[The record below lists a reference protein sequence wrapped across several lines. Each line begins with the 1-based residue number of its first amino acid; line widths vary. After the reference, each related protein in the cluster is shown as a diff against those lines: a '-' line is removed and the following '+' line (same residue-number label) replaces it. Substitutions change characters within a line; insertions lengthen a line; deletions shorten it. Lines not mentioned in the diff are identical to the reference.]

1 MCNALASVELKD
13 DAFVV
18 HLLPIGSNMRLL
30 AGCELL
36 VESIEDCAVVAMLR
50 PRSSEVQ
57 WLIGET
63 YSFDPH
69 VRPTE
74 FTDVFGN
81 LCQRF
86 VVRRGRMRIR
96 AELEVETERDIVI
109 APWVAPTSAAILPDH
124 TLQYLLPS
132 RYCPSD
138 RAFEQAQAIVDA
150 ADPRTGQV
158 GAIVEWIRT
167 HIEYRYG
174 VSDASTDALSTMGA
188 RAGVCRDYAHVG
200 ITLCR
205 SLRIPA
211 RMVVGYLY
219 GLEPMDMHA
228 WFEAYLDGHW
238 YTFDATQSA
247 PRGGR
252 IVVAYGRD
260 AADVAFLTNYGW
272 LQTVDMQVWV
282 SERAGT
288 CPPSFTGST
297 P

>member
-1 MCNALASVELKD
+1 
-13 DAFVV
+13 
-18 HLLPIGSNMRLL
+18 MRLL
-30 AGCELL
+30 AGCEMV

-50 PRSSEVQ
+50 PRSGEAQ
-57 WLIGET
+57 WLISET
-63 YSFDPH
+63 YAFHPH

-74 FTDVFGN
+74 FVDVFGN

-86 VVRRGRMRIR
+86 VVQRGRMRIR
-96 AELEVETERDIVI
+96 AELEVETERDIAI
-109 APWVAPTSAAILPDH
+109 APWVAPVPAALLPDH

-132 RYCPSD
+132 RFCPSD
-138 RAFEQAQAIVDA
+138 RAFDQAQAIVNE
-150 ADPRTGQV
+150 ADPRNGQV
-158 GAIVEWIRT
+158 GAIVEWIRS
-167 HIEYRYG
+167 HIVYRYG
-174 VSDASTDALSTMGA
+174 ASDATTDALGTMET

-219 GLEPMDMHA
+219 GLEPMDLHA
-228 WFEAYLDGHW
+228 WFEAYLDGRW
-238 YTFDATQSA
+238 YTFDPTQSA

-272 LQTVDMQVWV
+272 LQTLEMQVWV
-282 SERAGT
+282 GEPVGGQ
-288 CPPSFTGST
+288 PHPFIGSRR
-297 P
+297 

>member
-1 MCNALASVELKD
+1 
-13 DAFVV
+13 
-18 HLLPIGSNMRLL
+18 MRLL
-30 AGCELL
+30 AGCELT
-36 VESIEDCAVVAMLR
+36 VESTEDCAVVAMLR
-50 PRSSEVQ
+50 PRSGERQ
-57 WLIGET
+57 WLISET
-63 YSFDPH
+63 YAFDPH

-74 FTDVFGN
+74 YVDVFGN

-96 AELEVETERDIVI
+96 AELEVETERDIAI
-109 APWVAPTSAAILPDH
+109 APWVAPAPAALLPDH
-124 TLQYLLPS
+124 ALQYLLPS

-138 RAFEQAQAIVDA
+138 RAFDQAQAIVDA
-150 ADPRTGQV
+150 ADPRSGAV

-167 HIEYRYG
+167 HIAYRYG
-174 VSDASTDALSTMGA
+174 VSDATTDAFGTLAAG
-188 RAGVCRDYAHVG
+188 AGVCRDYAHVG

-219 GLEPMDMHA
+219 GLEPMDLHA
-228 WFEAYLDGHW
+228 WFEAYLDGRW

-260 AADVAFLTNYGW
+260 AADVAFLTSFGW
-272 LQTVDMQVWV
+272 LQTLDMQVWV
-282 SERAGT
+282 GER
-288 CPPSFTGST
+288 TGEVPLS
-297 P
+297 PLDGGQ